1 MTNKTRRLIAHGI
14 WVTPT
19 VVAVTLPAHAQT
31 SGESPTVSDISCSFD
46 TPTIQVGSV
55 ITIEATISDADS
67 PLSEI
72 NWILSTS
79 GDDVFLLAGQGQ
91 FGTQNYLVN
100 SQNVGVFDLNLI
112 VFDAELNE
120 TLTPLCTFNV
130 P

>member
-1 MTNKTRRLIAHGI
+1 M
-14 WVTPT
+14 
-19 VVAVTLPAHAQT
+19 
-31 SGESPTVSDISCSFD
+31 VSKISCSFD

-55 ITIEATISDADS
+55 ITIDATISDADS

-79 GDDVFLLAGQGQ
+79 GDDVFLLSGQGQ